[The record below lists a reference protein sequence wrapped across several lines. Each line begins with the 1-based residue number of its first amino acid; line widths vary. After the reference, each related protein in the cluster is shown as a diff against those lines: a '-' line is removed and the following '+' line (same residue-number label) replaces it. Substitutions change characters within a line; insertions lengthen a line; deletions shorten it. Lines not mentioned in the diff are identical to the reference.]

1 MESLTLDEQRLLN
14 DELAPGETLL
24 WTGKPNPRVIFH
36 ASDWY
41 VIPFSLLWG
50 GFAIFW
56 EAGVSGIGPWAG
68 KGSPWSFGMLWGIPF
83 VVMGQYMIWGRF
95 LYTAWKKGRV
105 LYALATQRVV
115 VLVRPPQAKVISRY
129 LENVPG
135 IEKEVRSDG
144 IGTLKFGETAPLY
157 GGGRGKNASMEGL
170 YLNSSTPVFVDIDH
184 AKDAAELISRELRR
198 TRQPGSIPQ
207 SLS

>member
-1 MESLTLDEQRLLN
+1 MENLTLEEQRLLQ
-14 DELAPGETLL
+14 DELSSGESLL

-36 ASDWY
+36 ASDSY
-41 VIPFSLLWG
+41 MIPFSLMWG

-68 KGSPWSFGMLWGIPF
+68 KGSPWSFGMLWGVPF
-83 VVMGQYMIWGRF
+83 VLIGQYMIWGRF
-95 LYTAWKKGRV
+95 FYTAWKKKRV
-105 LYALATQRVV
+105 LYALTTERLI

-135 IEKEVRSDG
+135 IEKEIRSDG
-144 IGTLKFGETAPLY
+144 LGTLKFGETPPIY

-170 YLNSSTPVFVDIDH
+170 YLNSSTPVFVDIDN
-184 AKDAAELISRELRR
+184 ARDVADMIQREIRRLLPSR
-198 TRQPGSIPQ
+198 SSSS